1 MAFLFKICADFV
13 FRAPSILRVNT
24 SSSAV
29 IFCAWKL
36 HLWVWRLSDLKCTA
50 NSTLNC
56 RILQNEY
63 DILPDLLYFF
73 NFGLYSRLKKFVW
86 IEENAF
92 LWWHGKQSHYRPGHA
107 SMERAFYVIN
117 GEPKIRRYTE
127 RVILCALHLLVV
139 IGVTMS
145 ELPCCLATSTWDSKS
160 QL

>member
-1 MAFLFKICADFV
+1 MD
-13 FRAPSILRVNT
+13 
-24 SSSAV
+24 
-29 IFCAWKL
+29 
-36 HLWVWRLSDLKCTA
+36 
-50 NSTLNC
+50 
-56 RILQNEY
+56 

-145 ELPCCLATSTWDSKS
+145 SLAA
-160 QL
+160 